1 MIKKIDLI
9 SMNLSQ
15 LEDKLLTIKHE
26 YQNLKIQSKIT
37 SIQNPIRI
45 RMLRKNLA
53 RIKTL
58 INKKRQTNRS

>member
-1 MIKKIDLI
+1 MIKKIDLM

-15 LEDKLLTIKHE
+15 LQDKLLTMKHE

-45 RMLRKNLA
+45 RIIRKNLA

-58 INKKRQTNRS
+58 INKQTSKK